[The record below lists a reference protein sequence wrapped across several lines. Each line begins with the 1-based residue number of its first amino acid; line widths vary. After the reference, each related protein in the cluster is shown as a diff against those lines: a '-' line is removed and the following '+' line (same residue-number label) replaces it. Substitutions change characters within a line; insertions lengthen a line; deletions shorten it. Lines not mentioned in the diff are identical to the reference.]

1 MNKIP
6 PNVMAFL
13 KGVAKNNNRKW
24 FGEHKEKL
32 FLPAKREFESFV
44 DALAHAIAKFDPAIA
59 KGMIDP
65 RTVKVFRIYRD
76 ARFSKNKSPYKIN
89 FGATITPG
97 GMDGGKPG
105 YYFHIQP
112 GGESFVAGGL
122 YMPTSSK
129 LQKIREDIVKDSKKI
144 KKILNSKIFKKY
156 FKGFSDFVEPLKTAP
171 RGFPKDH
178 PEIDLLRL
186 KSYTVGKNLSDKDI
200 ISGKMFENTVLMMK
214 EIKKLNDYI
223 ISV

>member
-1 MNKIP
+1 MT
-6 PNVMAFL
+6 FL
-13 KGVAKNNNRKW
+13 KSIAKNNNRQW
-24 FGEHKEKL
+24 FEEHKEKL
-32 FLPAKREFESFV
+32 FLPAKKKFERFV
-44 DALAHAIAKFDPAIA
+44 GALAYTIAKFDPSIA
-59 KGMIDP
+59 KGMLDS

-97 GMDGGKPG
+97 GMENGKPG

-122 YMPTSSK
+122 YMPTPVK
-129 LQKIREDIVKDSKKI
+129 LQKIREDISKDSRKI
-144 KKILNSKIFKKY
+144 KKILNNKSFKKY

-178 PEIDLLRL
+178 KDIDLLRL
-186 KSYTVGKNLSDKDI
+186 KSYTVGKNLSDKEI
-200 ISGKMFENTVLMMK
+200 MSGKMFEKTISMMK

-223 ISV
+223 ESV